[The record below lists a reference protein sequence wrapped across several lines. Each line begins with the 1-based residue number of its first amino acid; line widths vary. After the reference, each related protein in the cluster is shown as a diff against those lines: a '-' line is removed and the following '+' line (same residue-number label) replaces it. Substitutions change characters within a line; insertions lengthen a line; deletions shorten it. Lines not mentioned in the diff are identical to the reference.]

1 MAAVGKV
8 IIAQDSLQ
16 HFINAISPGA
26 YASITKVDF
35 TILDRFSIKPLG
47 IYGCKDEIVRL
58 LQSIGVVDEKLCAV
72 LVSTYLV
79 CLGFPAGLAC
89 CSHQATLT
97 DPDSHPVYIL

>member
-1 MAAVGKV
+1 M

-58 LQSIGVVDEKLCAV
+58 LQSIGVVDEKLCVV
-72 LVSTYLV
+72 LVSTCLV

-89 CSHQATLT
+89 CSHQVTLT